1 MKPFCAIYSTFLQR
15 AYDPVVH
22 DVALQN
28 LPVRFAIDRAGLVGA
43 DGATHA
49 GSFDLAYLG
58 CLPNFTVMV
67 PSDEAELMHMIAT
80 AAAHDAGPSAVRYP
94 RGEGVGVELPER
106 GEPLEIGR
114 GRVLREGGSVALV
127 GLGPRA
133 YECLA
138 AAEQL
143 ERRGIATTVVD
154 PRFAKPLDRELLL
167 DVARKHRVVL
177 TVEEGSIGGFG
188 SAVHQLLLN
197 EGLLDDGAVKL
208 RSLVLPDIFMDQG
221 TPAGM
226 YAEAGL
232 DAKAIVAKV
241 LELLDQAEPQR
252 AGSAAC

>member
-1 MKPFCAIYSTFLQR
+1 
-15 AYDPVVH
+15 
-22 DVALQN
+22 
-28 LPVRFAIDRAGLVGA
+28 VRFAIDRAGLVGA

-58 CLPNFTVMV
+58 CLPNFTIMV

-80 AAAHDAGPSAVRYP
+80 AAAHDGGPSAVRYP

-114 GRVLREGGSVALV
+114 GRILREGTAVALV

-138 AAEQL
+138 VADQL
-143 ERRGIATTVVD
+143 ERRGISATVVD
-154 PRFAKPLDRELLL
+154 PRFAKPLDRELLVR
-167 DVARKHRVVL
+167 VARGHRLVL
-177 TVEEGSIGGFG
+177 TVEEGSLGGFG
-188 SAVHQLLLN
+188 SAVQQLLLEN
-197 EGLLDDGAVKL
+197 GVLDDGAVKL
-208 RSLVLPDIFMDQG
+208 RSLLLPDRFMDHG

-232 DAKAIVAKV
+232 DAKAILARV
-241 LELLDQAEPQR
+241 LELLDQAAPQR